1 MVGLVRLARMLGLK
15 ELKELQLQTTSAI
28 SSTFQF
34 LLPCSVLNPAQAPF
48 SAQRPGHSPVLVP
61 APASDPAHAP
71 DPVPDMAPDPAI
83 RLQIRS

>member
-1 MVGLVRLARMLGLK
+1 MVRLELGLGLVGLVRLAGMLGLK
-15 ELKELQLQTTSAI
+15 ELKELQLQTAPAV

-34 LLPCSVLNPAQAPF
+34 LQPCPVLNPAQAPF

-61 APASDPAHAP
+61 APA
-71 DPVPDMAPDPAI
+71 PDPAI